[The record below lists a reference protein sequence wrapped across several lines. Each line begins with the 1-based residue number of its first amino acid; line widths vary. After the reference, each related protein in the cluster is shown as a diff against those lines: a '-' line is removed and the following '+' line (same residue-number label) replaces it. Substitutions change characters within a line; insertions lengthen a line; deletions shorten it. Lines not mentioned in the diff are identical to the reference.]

1 MTRFR
6 QLFVCVGCATAL
18 SLGACVPADN
28 KTDVVAE
35 GNGGTHE
42 YKVDANWPKIPLPNN
57 WAIGEI
63 GGLSV
68 DARDNVWIINRRR
81 TLTGY
86 EKAAAENPRGSVCCI
101 PAPAVIAFDPAGN
114 VIQAWGGPGQGYDWP
129 TSEHGI
135 HVDHKGN
142 VWVGGNATRP
152 SSDGSPVD
160 GMVLKFTREGKFL
173 MQIGGPGP
181 APKKSLDTGH
191 LWGAADIAVD
201 PETNEV
207 FVADGYGNHRIVVFD
222 ADTGK
227 FKRMWGAYGK
237 PPTDEDIGS
246 YQPGKPL
253 AAQFRNVHCV
263 ELGKD
268 GFVYVCDRDN
278 NRMQVFKR
286 DGTFVREHI
295 YAPETQRGAGSVGSI
310 SMSPD
315 ASQIAIADI
324 GNYRVALVRSDNGEV
339 IKRFGTYGN
348 YAGQMNRMHQA
359 AFDSKGNIFISE
371 AAGKR
376 VQKFDH
382 LPQ

>member
-1 MTRFR
+1 MRLS
-6 QLFVCVGCATAL
+6 LFTVAVIACATVTLPSIA
-18 SLGACVPADN
+18 ADMPVPS
-28 KTDVVAE
+28 KAE
-35 GNGGTHE
+35 YE
-42 YKVDANWPKIPLPNN
+42 VDANWPKIPLPNN
-57 WAIGEI
+57 WAIGAI

-68 DARDNVWIINRRR
+68 DALDNVWIVNRRR
-81 TLTGY
+81 TLAGY
-86 EKAAAENPRGSVCCI
+86 EKAAAANPPGSVCCV
-101 PAPAVIAFDPAGN
+101 PAPPVIAFDPAGN

-135 HVDHKGN
+135 YVDHKGN

-152 SSDGSPVD
+152 ASDGAPVD

-173 MQIGGPGP
+173 MQIGGTGP

-201 PETNEV
+201 PETNEAY
-207 FVADGYGNHRIVVFD
+207 VADGYGNHRLIVFD
-222 ADTGK
+222 ADTGE

-237 PPTDEDIGS
+237 PPTDEDIGR
-246 YQPGKPL
+246 YQPGKPP
-253 AAQFRNVHCV
+253 ATQFRNVHCV
-263 ELGKD
+263 ELGND

-278 NRMQVFKR
+278 NRMQVFKK
-286 DGTFVREHI
+286 DGTFVREHV
-295 YAPETQRGAGSVGSI
+295 YAPETQRGAGSVGNI

-315 ASQIAIADI
+315 ADQSVIAIADI
-324 GNYRVALVRSDNGEV
+324 GNYRVTLVHRETGEV
-339 IKRFGTYGN
+339 IQRFGTYGN

-376 VQKFDH
+376 VQKFSR